1 MNILIAEDDYVS
13 RLLLKKSIMAMDHE
27 VLEAVDGKQAW
38 EIFQTDEPDMVIT
51 DWMMPEMDGLELC
64 KKIRASN
71 KKTYSYIMLLT
82 AKDKISDLVEVF
94 TAGADDYITKPF
106 KPDELRSRI
115 NTGKRILTLEHN
127 HHKLQQEMAEKNL
140 ELDKAIKDLK
150 ETQSQ
155 ILQSEKMASIGQLA
169 AGVAHEI
176 NNPIGFVG
184 SNLATL
190 TDYLKDFTTLLDHYN
205 LMKLNLK
212 DADSGK
218 LPDTIKT
225 ITKTIDSYEDKIDID
240 YLKEDITELLSDC
253 AEGTERVRKIVAD
266 LKNFAHPGND
276 KLKLMNINQ
285 GIESTLNVVSNEI
298 KYKAEVIKEFG
309 EIPLVEGYPQQV
321 NQVFMNILVNAAQ
334 AIEEKGKIH
343 IKTQKDNKGV
353 KVTICDNG
361 SGIEKKNISKIFD
374 PFFTTKP
381 VGKGTGLGMN
391 IAYNIIKKHKGTID
405 IQSEIGKGTTFTI
418 ILPEK

>member
-1 MNILIAEDDYVS
+1 MKILIAEDDYVS
-13 RLLLKKSIMAMDHE
+13 RLLLKKSISAMDHE
-27 VLEAVDGKQAW
+27 VLEAVDGQQGLDL
-38 EIFQTDEPDMVIT
+38 FQENEPSMVIT
-51 DWMMPEMDGLELC
+51 DWMMPKIDGLELC
-64 KKIRASN
+64 KKIRSSG
-71 KKTYSYIMLLT
+71 KKTYTYIMLLT

-94 TAGADDYITKPF
+94 AAGADDYITKPF
-106 KPDELRSRI
+106 KPDELKSRI
-115 NTGKRILTLEHN
+115 KTGERILTLEHN
-127 HHKLQQEMAEKNL
+127 HHKLQQEMTEKNF
-140 ELDKAIKDLK
+140 ELDKALKDLK

-184 SNLATL
+184 SNLSTL
-190 TDYLKDFTTLLDHYN
+190 TDYLKDFNTLLGHYN
-205 LMKLNLK
+205 LMKQNLK
-212 DADSGK
+212 DTDLEK
-218 LPDTIKT
+218 LPDNIKIITETIEKF
-225 ITKTIDSYEDKIDID
+225 EEEIDID
-240 YLKEDITELLSDC
+240 YLKDDIPELLGDC

-276 KLKLMNINQ
+276 KIKLVNVNQ

-298 KYKAEVIKEFG
+298 KYKAQVIKEFG
-309 EIPLVEGYPQQV
+309 EIPLVEGYPQQI

-334 AIEEKGKIH
+334 AIEEKGEIH
-343 IKTQKDNKGV
+343 IKTQQDNKDV
-353 KVTICDNG
+353 KITISDNG
-361 SGIEKKNISKIFD
+361 SGIEEKNIAKIFD

-405 IQSEIGKGTTFTI
+405 IKSKVGSGTTFTI
-418 ILPEK
+418 ILPGK